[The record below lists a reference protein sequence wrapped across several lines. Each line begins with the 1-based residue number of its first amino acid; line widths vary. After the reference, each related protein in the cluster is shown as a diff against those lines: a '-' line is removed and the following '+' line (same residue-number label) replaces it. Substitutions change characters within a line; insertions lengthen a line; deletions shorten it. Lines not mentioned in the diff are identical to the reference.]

1 MLHHHR
7 FRDFGVAFVR
17 ALFVIGALAYTV
29 SSAGADPVRKFRGG
43 DFGNIWQLSVVFRIA
58 QNHGEKSYFLR
69 F

>member
-1 MLHHHR
+1 M
-7 FRDFGVAFVR
+7 R